1 MLHGGNHPSITKH
14 ATMITWPHM
23 QCWCKICLAWY
34 RMRVWNLCCCTQYL
48 INISSLYYNEYSVA
62 NKVFGTEGCSMEN
75 CIFPIYQR
83 YSLLRASVPL
93 QMCSRLIGNRF
104 PIMIA
109 YDVLSVVIKNAYAIP
124 QHTHH
129 KGWKY
134 SDKTRRYI
142 LYLDA
147 HK

>member
-34 RMRVWNLCCCTQYL
+34 RMRVWNLCCCTHYL
-48 INISSLYYNEYSVA
+48 INISSLYYNEYSVT

-83 YSLLRASVPL
+83 YSMLRAS
-93 QMCSRLIGNRF
+93 GA
-104 PIMIA
+104 IA
-109 YDVLSVVIKNAYAIP
+109 DVLEVNREPFSYNDSLWCIVCGYQKMPMPSHNI
-124 QHTHH
+124 HTIRDESTVTKHE
-129 KGWKY
+129 
-134 SDKTRRYI
+134 DIFCT
-142 LYLDA
+142 
-147 HK
+147 